1 MYKASSAFV
10 STQIKFC
17 SPILSA
23 KKSCFPGWKGKKAL
37 WSQLDK
43 SSKWAIFHD
52 QLAERQNF
60 NVSLPPRKLDRNLD
74 CGMVRQF
81 ISKIIAYNKLLIAF
95 SRSLLE
101 IEVVAISDWH
111 CGYKPMWV
119 LKESVE
125 LENTWL
131 YTCVPRYFNC
141 PLQNW
146 PDSSR
151 SQDDQGIKAVGRVTF
166 LFPDLLVSRKC
177 QSGSASRVW
186 K

>member
-1 MYKASSAFV
+1 MKRDESSLV
-10 STQIKFC
+10 TTGNIY
-17 SPILSA
+17 
-23 KKSCFPGWKGKKAL
+23 
-37 WSQLDK
+37 K

-95 SRSLLE
+95 SRSLFE

-119 LKESVE
+119 LKEWAE

-131 YTCVPRYFNC
+131 YACVPRYFNC

-151 SQDDQGIKAVGRVTF
+151 SQDDQGIKRIQ
-166 LFPDLLVSRKC
+166 SRW
-177 QSGSASRVW
+177 QSHLPLSW
-186 K
+186 LI

>member
-23 KKSCFPGWKGKKAL
+23 KKSCFSGWKGMKDL

-43 SSKWAIFHD
+43 SSN
-52 QLAERQNF
+52 ERFSMTSWQSDKILMSHYHPENLTGTLTVAWWDNLF
-60 NVSLPPRKLDRNLD
+60 PRL
-74 CGMVRQF
+74 
-81 ISKIIAYNKLLIAF
+81 LLIITF
-95 SRSLLE
+95 SRSLFE
-101 IEVVAISDWH
+101 IEVVAMSDWH

-119 LKESVE
+119 LKESAE

-131 YTCVPRYFNC
+131 YACVPRYFNC

-151 SQDDQGIKAVGRVTF
+151 SQDDQGIKWIQ
-166 LFPDLLVSRKC
+166 SRW
-177 QSGSASRVW
+177 QSHLPLSWLTGILEMSKRFC
-186 K
+186 